1 MEFIE
6 VESVTGLIESLGAQ
20 KEFSDLLCAL
30 IANPELGDVIQGTGG
45 LRKIRM
51 AVPNRGKRGGVRIIY
66 MIVCIGELICFLDAY
81 TKNAKETLTA
91 EDARKLSRLA
101 ELIRKEYGD
110 EKKS

>member
-1 MEFIE
+1 
-6 VESVTGLIESLGAQ
+6 
-20 KEFSDLLCAL
+20 
-30 IANPELGDVIQGTGG
+30 
-45 LRKIRM
+45 
-51 AVPNRGKRGGVRIIY
+51 